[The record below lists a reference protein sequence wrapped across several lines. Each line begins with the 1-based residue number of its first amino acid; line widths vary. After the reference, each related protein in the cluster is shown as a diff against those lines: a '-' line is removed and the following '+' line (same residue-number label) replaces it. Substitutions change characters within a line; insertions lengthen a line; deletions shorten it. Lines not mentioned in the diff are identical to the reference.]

1 MELNYTDR
9 GHGQVLVFIHG
20 FCESSKI
27 WSKFE
32 DELSPIFR
40 VICIDLPGHGQSAYH
55 NDSIS
60 IEWFAKEV
68 KELLAYLSVNTFTV
82 IGHSLGGYVG
92 LAMAELFPQSINHL
106 ILFHSTSFP
115 DSEEKKLNR
124 DKTIGFIERN
134 GLSLFMDSFVDP
146 LFAEVNR
153 EKCREDIDFLIAEGK
168 NCNQDGV
175 IATIKAMRDRKDRT
189 AVLGTF
195 SKPILMIIGQDD
207 IVIPI
212 EISLKQSEFSNTIET
227 LVLKNCGH
235 MGIFEK
241 PTTCITRIKEFCF
254 S

>member
-32 DELSPIFR
+32 DELSPNFR
-40 VICIDLPGHGQSAYH
+40 VICIDLPGHGSSPFR
-55 NDSIS
+55 NETIS
-60 IEWFAKEV
+60 IELLAKEV
-68 KELLAYLSVNTFTV
+68 KELLAYLSINTFTI
-82 IGHSLGGYVG
+82 IGHSLGGYVS
-92 LAMAELFPQSINHL
+92 LAVAELFPQSTL
-106 ILFHSTSFP
+106 RVVLFHSTSYP

-124 DKTIGFIERN
+124 DKTISFIERN
-134 GLSLFMDSFVDP
+134 GLDTFMNSFVDP
-146 LFAEVNR
+146 LFAEVNK
-153 EKCREDIDFLIAEGK
+153 EKCKTDIDFLIAEGK
-168 NCNQDGV
+168 NCNQDAV
-175 IATIKAMRDRKDRT
+175 IGTIKAMRDRKDRT

-195 SKPILMIIGQDD
+195 SKPILMIIGEDD
-207 IVIPI
+207 IVIPL
-212 EISLKQSEFSNTIET
+212 EISLKQSEFSSTIET